1 MKSKLIENLDK
12 MAKELETLN
21 ENIDDLIEI
30 VSILVDA
37 IDDLNANLT
46 ARFDKV
52 IEEGI
57 RWVSA

>member
-12 MAKELETLN
+12 MAKEIETLN
-21 ENIDDLIEI
+21 KNIDDLIEI

-37 IDDLNANLT
+37 IDDLNKNLM
-46 ARFDKV
+46 ARIDKV

-57 RWVSA
+57 RWLSV

>member
-21 ENIDDLIEI
+21 ENLNDLIEI
-30 VSILVDA
+30 VSLLVDA
-37 IDDLNANLT
+37 IDDLNADLT
-46 ARFDKV
+46 ARIDKV

-57 RWVSA
+57 RWLSS